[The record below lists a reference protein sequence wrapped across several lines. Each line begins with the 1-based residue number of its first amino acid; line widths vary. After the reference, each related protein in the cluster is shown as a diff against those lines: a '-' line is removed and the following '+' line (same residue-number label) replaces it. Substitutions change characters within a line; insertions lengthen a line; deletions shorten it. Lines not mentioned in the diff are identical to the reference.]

1 MVATEEE
8 IREMLNI
15 LDQYRYRA
23 EMMGQQLGVLTTSE
37 QELGIAWDFLE
48 HFPEVK
54 KGSKLL
60 IPIGGGVMVSAKVE
74 RADKVLTAVGNDLHV
89 ELDPKDAAQ
98 RIGERRDRVREMMQ
112 QMRAAIEQVE
122 AQAQAL
128 SEQAEAAFQGL
139 QASREG
145 RDG

>member
-1 MVATEEE
+1 MVATEDE

-23 EMMGQQLGVLTTSE
+23 EMMGQQLSVLTTSE

-48 HFPEVK
+48 SFPDVK

-60 IPIGGGVMVSAKVE
+60 IPIGGGVMVAAKVE
-74 RADKVLTAVGNDLHV
+74 KADKVLTAVGNDLFA

-112 QMRAAIEQVE
+112 QIRAAVEQVE

-145 RDG
+145 PDR